1 MLNQFEIAIHVK
13 HVGIVP
19 YSAYSNREVGVRS
32 IVAVKEN
39 QPEPTRDTERLQARQ
54 VVGARMPRYDKIAAM
69 GEQPIRASL
78 TKRCDQVARI
88 RLDLGRYN
96 LRRVA
101 NDVALPRL
109 SNSDNVGRTPLVLE
123 RAAAERDAFSAFF

>member
-54 VVGARMPRYDKIAAM
+54 VVGGPHAEVRQD
-69 GEQPIRASL
+69 S
-78 TKRCDQVARI
+78 
-88 RLDLGRYN
+88 
-96 LRRVA
+96 
-101 NDVALPRL
+101 
-109 SNSDNVGRTPLVLE
+109 SDGRTTDKSKPDQTL
-123 RAAAERDAFSAFF
+123 